1 MTTSHREYI
10 AKHGRP
16 SDELVQEIVRRIV
29 EVADPDR
36 IILFGSGARGDMGK
50 HSDLDFLVIKSG
62 DYDRRGLT
70 GKVYRRMFGL
80 GHPVDIVVSS
90 PESVNR
96 YKDFKPMIYYP
107 ALTEGREVYALK
119 ANASCSSDTVIELR
133 ENRPGAC
140 TRRRSGRSA

>member
-10 AKHGRP
+10 SKHGRP
-16 SDELVQEIVRRIV
+16 SDELVEEIVRRIV

-62 DYDRRGLT
+62 EYSRRELT

-80 GHPVDIVVSS
+80 GYPCDFIVTT
-90 PESVNR
+90 PEWVEQ
-96 YKDFKPMIYYP
+96 YKDKTFLIYFP
-107 ALTEGREVYALK
+107 ALQEGVEVYTHEAL
-119 ANASCSSDTVIELR
+119 
-133 ENRPGAC
+133 
-140 TRRRSGRSA
+140 SA

>member
-36 IILFGSGARGDMGK
+36 IILFGSGARGDMGR

-62 DYDRRGLT
+62 EYNRRGLT

-107 ALTEGREVYALK
+107 ALQEGRDIYVRTTTPIRQP
-119 ANASCSSDTVIELR
+119 S
-133 ENRPGAC
+133 
-140 TRRRSGRSA
+140 

>member
-10 AKHGRP
+10 SKHGRP
-16 SDELVQEIVRRIV
+16 SDELVEEIVRRIV

-62 DYDRRGLT
+62 EYSRRELT
-70 GKVYRRMFGL
+70 GKVYRRMLGV
-80 GHPVDIVVSS
+80 GHPVDIVVSP
-90 PESVNR
+90 PESVKR

-107 ALTEGREVYALK
+107 ALQEGRDVYVR
-119 ANASCSSDTVIELR
+119 TTTPIR
-133 ENRPGAC
+133 
-140 TRRRSGRSA
+140 

>member
-1 MTTSHREYI
+1 MRSARRPSVCSTSGIRYRPHHGATDMTTSHREYI

-50 HSDLDFLVIKSG
+50 HSDLDFLIIKSG
-62 DYDRRGLT
+62 EYSRRGLT
-70 GKVYRRMFGL
+70 GKVYRRML
-80 GHPVDIVVSS
+80 GVGHSVDIVVSS
-90 PESVNR
+90 PESVKR

-107 ALTEGREVYALK
+107 ALQEGMEVY
-119 ANASCSSDTVIELR
+119 TR
-133 ENRPGAC
+133 EAVL
-140 TRRRSGRSA
+140 A

>member
-36 IILFGSGARGDMGK
+36 IILFGSGARGDMGR

-62 DYDRRGLT
+62 EYSQREMQGALY
-70 GKVYRRMFGL
+70 GSIFGV
-80 GHPVDIVVSS
+80 GCPCDFIVAT
-90 PESVNR
+90 PESVER
-96 YKDFKPMIYYP
+96 YKDKTFLIYYP
-107 ALTEGREVYALK
+107 ALQEGVEVYTHEAIP
-119 ANASCSSDTVIELR
+119 S
-133 ENRPGAC
+133 
-140 TRRRSGRSA
+140 

>member
-50 HSDLDFLVIKSG
+50 HSDLDFLIIKSG
-62 DYDRRGLT
+62 EYSRRGLT
-70 GKVYRRMFGL
+70 GKVYRRML
-80 GHPVDIVVSS
+80 GVDILLTLSCLPQRASRGTRTSS
-90 PESVNR
+90 Q
-96 YKDFKPMIYYP
+96 
-107 ALTEGREVYALK
+107 
-119 ANASCSSDTVIELR
+119 
-133 ENRPGAC
+133 
-140 TRRRSGRSA
+140 